1 MRRCGNRKKKKATI
15 KAADTERKT
24 ETKVILRLFGR
35 KTSQDVIQA
44 QGG

>member
-1 MRRCGNRKKKKATI
+1 MRRCGNGEKKKATA

-24 ETKVILRLFGR
+24 ETEAILRLFGR